1 MDYPWS
7 LSAQSRGAITGL
19 SACVR
24 HTHTIDT
31 THYTH
36 ARLIGDT
43 VAVTTSAYNPSTRT
57 DASSTT
63 TAAAI
68 ASCAMASGR
77 PSCEEPISIGRDCLS
92 IGSPDICFR
101 ACILALSASHIGQSG
116 PTSTREG
123 ECATATR
130 RTHDGDTIERC
141 IAAGCE
147 PRGGDNGTPWSHKPG
162 ASLDGDG
169 RRIPDTLDAIHNH
182 TRLFTSADTCRH
194 NVALG
199 GLRRVTTIRE
209 HSPSSLM
216 SGSLDAAGTHNV
228 RHLTNLRPDTV
239 IVVVATGDAPSDI
252 VPDRRPHAHKS
263 SGDSGTS
270 GAIDPLLRE
279 RRQTHEGTSLRMTV
293 RPTARALHVD
303 AVRTLPEPRLDAHVR
318 PMSLCARHVA
328 ASLVERHDAR
338 DDAYIPTVATRL
350 RLSRWPTS
358 ARAPP

>member
-7 LSAQSRGAITGL
+7 RSAQSRRTHTTHT
-19 SACVR
+19 R
-24 HTHTIDT
+24 HTHT
-31 THYTH
+31 THCTY
-36 ARLIGDT
+36 ARFIGDT
-43 VAVTTSAYNPSTRT
+43 VAVTTSAYNPSTRA

-68 ASCAMASGR
+68 ASFAIASDR
-77 PSCEEPISIGRDCLS
+77 SSCEELVSIGCGLS
-92 IGSPDICFR
+92 IGLPAICSR
-101 ACILALSASHIGQSG
+101 ACIHALCVPHVSQSG
-116 PTSTREG
+116 PTCTHEG
-123 ECATATR
+123 GCGTAR
-130 RTHDGDTIERC
+130 CRTYNGDTLERY
-141 IAAGCE
+141 IATGYD
-147 PRGGDNGTPWSHKPG
+147 PYGGDNDTPCPHTPG
-162 ASLDGDG
+162 VSSDGDS

-199 GLRRVTTIRE
+199 GLRRVATIRE

-263 SGDSGTS
+263 SGDSGTT

-279 RRQTHEGTSLRMTV
+279 RHQTHEGTSLRMTV
-293 RPTARALHVD
+293 RPTARALHVVD